1 MASSPPPPL
10 SPSKLPPPGPPSRSP
25 PPPEWPCARCTL
37 RNPLSA
43 AACAAC
49 DAVRPVDV
57 DGASLGLSAV
67 VASSSSRPLPPAQW
81 SCARCTLVNP
91 GSSAACAV
99 CGAARPVVVDD
110 GDELDFSAV
119 AGASFLPLR
128 RDPRNIGRSDAA
140 MKSARAP
147 SPDAVCERAGSNERD
162 KTAAEKVNSETHL
175 DKKTIKVMTYNV
187 WFREDLELTKR
198 MYALGNL
205 IQHHNPDLICFQEV
219 TPNIYM
225 LLQKSGWW
233 QEYKCSLSARMA
245 MQRQYYCMQ
254 MSKLPVSSFE
264 CIPFSNSVMERELCV
279 ADINIG
285 GATKLVLATS
295 HLESPCAWNQM
306 YSKERVTQANA
317 SMRILDKFRNV
328 IFCGDMNWDDKGD
341 GPFPLSDGWLDAWA
355 ELKPGEDGWT
365 YDTRANGML
374 AGNRKLQ
381 KRLDRFVCKL
391 PDFEI
396 DTIEMIGKE
405 AIPGISHYK
414 EKTVRKVVQN
424 IEYPVLPSDH
434 FGLVLSITYAS
445 SG

>member
-1 MASSPPPPL
+1 PAAPL

-162 KTAAEKVNSETHL
+162 KTAAEKGCSG
-175 DKKTIKVMTYNV
+175 
-187 WFREDLELTKR
+187 KR
-198 MYALGNL
+198 GHA
-205 IQHHNPDLICFQEV
+205 
-219 TPNIYM
+219 
-225 LLQKSGWW
+225 
-233 QEYKCSLSARMA
+233 
-245 MQRQYYCMQ
+245 
-254 MSKLPVSSFE
+254 
-264 CIPFSNSVMERELCV
+264 
-279 ADINIG
+279 
-285 GATKLVLATS
+285 ATS
-295 HLESPCAWNQM
+295 DIVHE
-306 YSKERVTQANA
+306 
-317 SMRILDKFRNV
+317 
-328 IFCGDMNWDDKGD
+328 GD
-341 GPFPLSDGWLDAWA
+341 GSNERDETTA
-355 ELKPGEDGWT
+355 EKGFSRVKVKKD
-365 YDTRANGML
+365 YFD
-374 AGNRKLQ
+374 
-381 KRLDRFVCKL
+381 FVCFL
-391 PDFEI
+391 
-396 DTIEMIGKE
+396 TN
-405 AIPGISHYK
+405 
-414 EKTVRKVVQN
+414 Q
-424 IEYPVLPSDH
+424 VLE
-434 FGLVLSITYAS
+434 FFCLS
-445 SG
+445 

>member
-1 MASSPPPPL
+1 ML
-10 SPSKLPPPGPPSRSP
+10 S
-25 PPPEWPCARCTL
+25 T
-37 RNPLSA
+37 
-43 AACAAC
+43 
-49 DAVRPVDV
+49 
-57 DGASLGLSAV
+57 
-67 VASSSSRPLPPAQW
+67 
-81 SCARCTLVNP
+81 
-91 GSSAACAV
+91 
-99 CGAARPVVVDD
+99 
-110 GDELDFSAV
+110 
-119 AGASFLPLR
+119 
-128 RDPRNIGRSDAA
+128 
-140 MKSARAP
+140 
-147 SPDAVCERAGSNERD
+147 
-162 KTAAEKVNSETHL
+162 VNSETHL

-285 GATKLVLATS
+285 GAAKLVLATS

-341 GPFPLSDGWLDAWA
+341 GPFPLSDGWVDAWA

-391 PDFEI
+391 PDFKI

-445 SG
+445 

>member
-1 MASSPPPPL
+1 
-10 SPSKLPPPGPPSRSP
+10 
-25 PPPEWPCARCTL
+25 
-37 RNPLSA
+37 
-43 AACAAC
+43 
-49 DAVRPVDV
+49 
-57 DGASLGLSAV
+57 
-67 VASSSSRPLPPAQW
+67 
-81 SCARCTLVNP
+81 
-91 GSSAACAV
+91 
-99 CGAARPVVVDD
+99 
-110 GDELDFSAV
+110 
-119 AGASFLPLR
+119 
-128 RDPRNIGRSDAA
+128 
-140 MKSARAP
+140 
-147 SPDAVCERAGSNERD
+147 
-162 KTAAEKVNSETHL
+162 
-175 DKKTIKVMTYNV
+175 
-187 WFREDLELTKR
+187 
-198 MYALGNL
+198 
-205 IQHHNPDLICFQEV
+205 
-219 TPNIYM
+219 
-225 LLQKSGWW
+225 
-233 QEYKCSLSARMA
+233 
-245 MQRQYYCMQ
+245 

-264 CIPFSNSVMERELCV
+264 CIPFSNSVMERELCM

-285 GATKLVLATS
+285 GAIKLVLATS

-341 GPFPLSDGWLDAWA
+341 GPFPLPGGWVDAWA
-355 ELKPGEDGWT
+355 QLKPGEDGWT

-391 PDFEI
+391 PDFKI
-396 DTIEMIGKE
+396 DAIEMIGKE